1 MSTTKPKS
9 YFEDFTVGQEFPHRR
24 GRTFSQDE
32 NARYS
37 LWTLN
42 TAQAHWNFEAMKDYF
57 GGKFD
62 RPIMNATLV
71 VAAAIGLSAQ
81 DMSENALHELE
92 VDKVRI
98 PVPCFPGDTVF
109 ARSVVI
115 EVSDDG
121 ATHDTGKLR
130 YSIELRNQREELVC
144 SLERVVALKKKADWF
159 DRDAAFAQ
167 RMW

>member
-1 MSTTKPKS
+1 MSTTRTNS
-9 YFEDFTVGQEFPHRR
+9 YFEDFAVGQEFLHRR

-37 LWTLN
+37 LSTMN

-71 VAAAIGLSAQ
+71 IAAAIGLTAQ
-81 DMSENALHELE
+81 DMSENALHEHGI
-92 VDKVRI
+92 DKVRI

-109 ARSVVI
+109 ARSEVI
-115 EVSDDG
+115 EVADDG
-121 ATHDTGKLR
+121 SAPDTGKLR
-130 YSIELRNQREELVC
+130 YGIELRNQRGELVC
-144 SLERVVALKKKADWF
+144 SLERMVALKKRADWL